1 MSKRTVSILT
11 FITLSIMIAL
21 LAVFMKSQTAY
32 NLAQEEAIALV
43 TYDYAVEKVNNF
55 YWTTVDQATFALD
68 FFDENNQQHYAI
80 IEREGGDIHYYSVN
94 ELFTEEEAKSV
105 TASQIEEPK
114 IMQARLGLY
123 QSEPVWE
130 MTLKNDNNT
139 ITYFLLSAKTGKWI
153 QTISNI

>member
-11 FITLSIMIAL
+11 FIILSIMIAL

-43 TYDYAVEKVNNF
+43 EYDHQVKKLKDF
-55 YWTTVDQATFALD
+55 YWTTTDQATFALN
-68 FFDENNQQHYAI
+68 FFDENNQQFYAI
-80 IEREGGDIHYYSVN
+80 IERDGGDIQYYTVD
-94 ELFTEEEAKSV
+94 ELFTEDEAKSV
-105 TASQIEEPK
+105 TASQIENPN

-123 QSEPVWE
+123 KSEPVWE
-130 MTLKNDNNT
+130 MTLKNPNNS
-139 ITYFLLSAKTGKWI
+139 ITYYLLSAKTGEWI